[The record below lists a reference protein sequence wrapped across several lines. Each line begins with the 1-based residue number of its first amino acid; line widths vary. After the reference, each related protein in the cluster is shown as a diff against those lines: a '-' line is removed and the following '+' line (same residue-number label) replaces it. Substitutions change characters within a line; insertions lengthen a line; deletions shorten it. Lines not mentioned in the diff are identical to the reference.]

1 MLGAALAGQKKFNDA
16 EPLLLEGYQ
25 GMKEREESI
34 RDYARVRLTNS
45 IERLVELYTAWE
57 KPDEA
62 SKWQK
67 LLDEAKAAAESQES
81 K

>member
-1 MLGAALAGQKKFNDA
+1 
-16 EPLLLEGYQ
+16 
-25 GMKEREESI
+25 MKEREESI